1 MIESLS
7 QPTPWQ
13 SSVSPTP
20 PFGSWSPRLLNVIN
34 CLLGMFVQFIG
45 AFASVSLPFLTLDT
59 WLETSLIANGT
70 SGQAALPRVMSAP
83 AHRALQ
89 MLNTITFSGR
99 HFQCLAATF
108 SIGRTICHS
117 KQAFPNNILTHRGN
131 TSPPGQRQTRAWPPH
146 DKHQGHHS
154 THPPAKR

>member
-1 MIESLS
+1 MIDSLS
-7 QPTPWQ
+7 APTPWQ

-20 PFGSWSPRLLNVIN
+20 PSGSWSPRLLNVIN

-45 AFASVSLPFLTLDT
+45 AFASVSLPFLTLET
-59 WLETSLIANGT
+59 WLETSLISNGT

-83 AHRALQ
+83 AHRSIQ
-89 MLNTITFSGR
+89 MLNTITLSGR
-99 HFQCLAATF
+99 HLQCLTGTF

-117 KQAFPNNILTHRGN
+117 KQALANNTTTYRGN
-131 TSPPGQRQTRAWPPH
+131 TSPPGQLQTKAWPSE

-154 THPPAKR
+154 TRPPAKR